1 MKIQQNTVSPALMDV
16 LRSLMALDDLS
27 SFRLVGGTCLS
38 LLMGHRISVDIDLFT
53 DAAYGSIDLEKI
65 DQIFMKTF
73 DHVELGFGRNHSM
86 GKSYLIGKSQDE
98 VVKVD
103 LYYTDPFIFPSM
115 ELEGIRLAQLEEIT
129 AMKLDIIGRNGR
141 KKDFWDLHELLEY
154 FSLQQM
160 LDFYERRYPYNYPR
174 EVILNK
180 MIDFKEAEDDFE
192 PICLKSKYWELI
204 KLDIEET
211 VKQESNFLR

>member
-1 MKIQQNTVSPALMDV
+1 MKIQKNTVSPALMEV
-16 LRSLMALDDLS
+16 LRSLMAFDELS

-38 LLMGHRISVDIDLFT
+38 LLMGHRMSVDIDLFT
-53 DAAYGSIDLEKI
+53 DAAYGSIDFEKI
-65 DQIFMKTF
+65 DQLFLKTF
-73 DHVELGFGRNHSM
+73 DYVELGFGRNHSL
-86 GKSYLIGKSQDE
+86 GESYLIGKSQDE

-103 LYYTDPFIFPSM
+103 LYYTDPFIFPFM
-115 ELEGIRLAQLEEIT
+115 EFEGIRLAQLEEIT
-129 AMKLDIIGRNGR
+129 AMKLDVIGRNGR

-180 MIDFKEAEDDFE
+180 MIDFKEADDDFE

-211 VKQESNFLR
+211 VKQESNFLK